1 MRTLNRPMFKMGGPI
16 KEGVMHG
23 IREPHFKGQI
33 VGKAMPHIQRA
44 WRGFQG
50 LFGSR
55 GPITRTVPRQGP
67 PYNIPGGSQYS
78 KGYPGPKVRGQNVGP
93 GSVEV
98 TEQIFTPKPW
108 AAATGKY
115 LASSPEGRAVKW
127 IWDGKGWVA
136 KTAKGIAK
144 SPTAAI
150 GLTYAGGRWL
160 WPDGT
165 EATDAEITNIQKPG
179 GYPKDK
185 SGTKAPQTG
194 SAGEF
199 AQKQRD
205 IRIKKYLDLMGY
217 DSAKKTA
224 VADALIDASKI
235 VSDRGTLD
243 RKNITG
249 ELINP
254 IIQATSKRFDKPN
267 QIREALGLMMAKADL
282 EKEMYDAKPGT
293 VGKTVQDMVASGRFT
308 PDEAWAIATKQGKGV
323 GADLLTY
330 MASKKGK
337 VRGDELVD
345 FVRLSATDKGKS
357 FKQITEEEVK
367 AVPGFENKSAEE
379 VVTSIVGNT
388 DGIYMIGDSVI
399 EITGGVP
406 TQIK

>member
-1 MRTLNRPMFKMGGPI
+1 MRTLNRPMFRMGGPI

-23 IREPHFKGQI
+23 IREPHFRGQI
-33 VGKAMPHIQRA
+33 VGKAMPHIQRG
-44 WRGFQG
+44 WRAFKNI
-50 LFGSR
+50 FGKTAP
-55 GPITRTVPRQGP
+55 GTRTVPRQGP

-78 KGYPGPKVRGQNVGP
+78 KGYPGPKVPGQNIGP

-108 AAATGKY
+108 AKKSWEY
-115 LASSPEGRAVKW
+115 LKGSPEAALLTGAWK
-127 IWDGKGWVA
+127 GKGFLGKPIKMA
-136 KTAKGIAK
+136 AK
-144 SPTAAI
+144 SPLISA
-150 GLTYAGGRWL
+150 GLIYSGGKWL

-185 SGTKAPQTG
+185 SGTKATQTG